1 MWIKNVRYITEILSA
16 GEFKFGAQRFEV
28 KSVSLKIKLSIM
40 QDFSHILYV
49 LIILVFLAVHTL
61 VCQKKVISIG
71 DQYLRITI
79 FFSNDDGVDIFVTFL
94 GSSYDILSSKIG
106 LAEIT
111 PLSRNNWIE

>member
-1 MWIKNVRYITEILSA
+1 MRYITEILSA

-28 KSVSLKIKLSIM
+28 KSLSLKVKLIIV

-61 VCQKKVISIG
+61 VCQKEVISIG

-79 FFSNDDGVDIFVTFL
+79 FFSNDDGVDRFVTFL
-94 GSSYDILSSKIG
+94 GSSYDIFSSKIG